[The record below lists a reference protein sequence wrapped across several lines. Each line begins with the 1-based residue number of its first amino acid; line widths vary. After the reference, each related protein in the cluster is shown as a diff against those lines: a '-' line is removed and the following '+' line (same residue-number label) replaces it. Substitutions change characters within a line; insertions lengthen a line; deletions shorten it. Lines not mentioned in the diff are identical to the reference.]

1 MSLPPGSLGRAAPA
15 VPLGGDP
22 APATQPVQDSGMGAT
37 GAAGVIS
44 RRRLSVD
51 RSPGYR
57 GPGGQGCSRHP
68 RMVAVRYPLLARGP
82 CALLAQEGVPCITV
96 ELVRADGGG
105 DLVPRP

>member
-1 MSLPPGSLGRAAPA
+1 MSLPPGASLGRAAPA

-57 GPGGQGCSRHP
+57 
-68 RMVAVRYPLLARGP
+68 ARGVKGARVIRAWLQSGTRCWQEARAP
-82 CALLAQEGVPCITV
+82 FWPKRACPASRWSQSALTGVGT
-96 ELVRADGGG
+96 
-105 DLVPRP
+105 